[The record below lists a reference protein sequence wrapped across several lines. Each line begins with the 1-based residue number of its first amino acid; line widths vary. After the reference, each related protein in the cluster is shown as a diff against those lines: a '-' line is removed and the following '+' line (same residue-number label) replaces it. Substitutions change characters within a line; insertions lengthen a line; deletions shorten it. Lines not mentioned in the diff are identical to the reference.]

1 MNGFRF
7 PAHILKQQV
16 GGATTHSNFG
26 GSMKFR
32 KSIALGAAAVTAASL
47 GAAAVVGGTAAGAS
61 SRAGI
66 PTVVVR
72 MVNDH
77 IKIDGGSTLHA
88 GRINFKVVTGAGSH
102 ILQILRLHKGYTLQD
117 AGPDFGKAFSGDLA
131 AIHRLD
137 TKVTWRGGATARPNN
152 PGFFTV
158 TLRHGN
164 FYMLDQNGN
173 GVTPFRVVGDPVQR
187 PRVPHSSQITAF
199 SYGFESDPETI
210 PAAGTLYFFNQSDQ
224 PHFLDIHHVKEGTTR
239 RDVTQALHSNGPP
252 AIFLHGG
259 TGAGVISPYFG
270 QMMRYDLP
278 PGEYLIACFW
288 PASDTG
294 MPHAFMGMF
303 KLIHL
308 K

>member
-1 MNGFRF
+1 MR
-7 PAHILKQQV
+7 
-16 GGATTHSNFG
+16 
-26 GSMKFR
+26 FR

-66 PTVVVR
+66 PTVIVR
-72 MVNDH
+72 MVNGH
-77 IKIDGGSTLHA
+77 INIDGGNTLHA
-88 GRINFKVVTGAGSH
+88 GRIQFKVVTGKGSH
-102 ILQILRLHKGYTLQD
+102 ILQILRLHHGYSLQD
-117 AGPDFGKAFSGDLA
+117 AGQDFGPAFGGNTD
-131 AIHRLD
+131 AIRRLD
-137 TKVTWRGGATARPNN
+137 EKVTWRGGATARPHN
-152 PGFFTV
+152 PGWFVV
-158 TLRHGN
+158 TLRAGH

-173 GVTPFRVVGDPVQR
+173 AITPFTVVGVGPKR
-187 PRVPHSSQITAF
+187 PGVAHQSKITAF
-199 SYGFESDPETI
+199 SYGFESEPETI
-210 PAAGTLYFFNQSDQ
+210 PAAGTVYFFNQSDQ
-224 PHFLDIHHVKEGTTR
+224 PHFLEMQHVKEGTTR
-239 RDVTQALHSNGPP
+239 RDVMQAFHSNGPP
-252 AIFLHGG
+252 SFGLHGS

-288 PASDTG
+288 PAIDTG